1 MARKTTFFDGWSWF
15 KLNNLGPALGMA
27 LIFYISVS
35 KGFKLKVK
43 TFWWLISTFV
53 EVTGEKLGG
62 EPFWPPPSW
71 LGLRNVKKHPWRSA
85 TFSKSLLLFLLLFL
99 YRWNQIAQS
108 FSYYCNSHFSLMLL
122 LVSKRFSFWP
132 IKRSILDV

>member
-1 MARKTTFFDGWSWF
+1 MTRKTTFFDGWSWF

-53 EVTGEKLGG
+53 EVAGEKLGG

-85 TFSKSLLLFLLLFL
+85 TFSKSLLLFLLKVALLHGWFFL
-99 YRWNQIAQS
+99 CFLNCTDGTKLHKASHIIATVT
-108 FSYYCNSHFSLMLL
+108 FLWCYC
-122 LVSKRFSFWP
+122 
-132 IKRSILDV
+132 